1 MMLVAFMLLQNITLG
16 LYFATWR
23 RVRAVKKPVLFVD
36 DKQWYKFKDILNIST
51 SVQDV
56 VWDFIHPLNA
66 TVEVREGAF

>member
-23 RVRAVKKPVLFVD
+23 RVRAVKKTVLFVD

-51 SVQDV
+51 PVQDV

-66 TVEVREGAF
+66 TAEVREGAF